1 MFRNVYIV
9 GLMIFAVIITA
20 FFITNIF
27 FRDMEYYRT
36 SIKMNAFFIPIVMG
50 IGAFLSVTSYS
61 RWKKVLTFRE
71 AYGRAFI
78 PMFVGGLLSMAV
90 IFAYISF
97 DKDTKDLLNYQYIE
111 SYRQTLE
118 EEYSNAKQVIK
129 PGTEEM
135 EELERKY
142 AEGKMRIAEKI
153 TKNEDMFTAKYFMYV
168 FAGYNAYFLLLSLF
182 FGSFFRTR
190 LSERPENFS

>member
-1 MFRNVYIV
+1 MFRNVYTV

-50 IGAFLSVTSYS
+50 IGAFLSVTSNS

-142 AEGKMRIAEKI
+142 AEGKMRIAEKE
-153 TKNEDMFTAKYFMYV
+153 K
-168 FAGYNAYFLLLSLF
+168 
-182 FGSFFRTR
+182 
-190 LSERPENFS
+190 

>member
-1 MFRNVYIV
+1 MFRNVYTV
-9 GLMIFAVIITA
+9 GLMIFAVIISA
-20 FFITNIF
+20 FFITKIF
-27 FRDMEYYRT
+27 FLNTEYYRT
-36 SIKMNAFFIPIVMG
+36 SIKMSAFFIPLVMG

-90 IFAYISF
+90 IFAVISL
-97 DKDTKDLLNYQYIE
+97 DKDTKDVLNYQYIE

-118 EEYSNAKQVIK
+118 EEYSNAKQVIQ

-135 EELERKY
+135 KEIEKKY
-142 AEGKMRIAEKI
+142 AESKLRIAEKV
-153 TKNEDMFTAKYFMYV
+153 KRNEDMFSAKYFMYV

-190 LSERPENFS
+190 WSERPENLS